1 MRMERLTELLKNRY
15 GRIERK
21 TISVR
26 RGMVAQDGFAKLA
39 DADLKALLVVK
50 FVDQFG
56 QEE

>member
-1 MRMERLTELLKNRY
+1 MERLTEILKNRR
-15 GRIERK
+15 GRNERK

-26 RGMVAQDGFAKLA
+26 RRMVAQDGFAKLA
-39 DADLKALLVVK
+39 DADLKAPFVVK